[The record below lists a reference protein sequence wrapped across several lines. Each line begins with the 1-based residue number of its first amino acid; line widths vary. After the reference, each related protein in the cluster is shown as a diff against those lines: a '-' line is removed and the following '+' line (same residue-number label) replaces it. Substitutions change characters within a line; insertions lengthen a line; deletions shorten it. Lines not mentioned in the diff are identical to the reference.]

1 MSDFRNDPP
10 RTGTAGTTTG
20 SSSFDPQ
27 AEIDALREKVEAL
40 MAERVSPALSAVA
53 DQAGSLA
60 QGAAETV
67 RRQSDHLAGT
77 VRAQPFVAVGAAA
90 LAGLAVGLLI
100 RR

>member
-1 MSDFRNDPP
+1 MANASD
-10 RTGTAGTTTG
+10 RTTDNAKDMAQ
-20 SSSFDPQ
+20 S
-27 AEIDALREKVEAL
+27 EIAALREKVEAL
-40 MAERVSPALSAVA
+40 MAERVNPALSAVA